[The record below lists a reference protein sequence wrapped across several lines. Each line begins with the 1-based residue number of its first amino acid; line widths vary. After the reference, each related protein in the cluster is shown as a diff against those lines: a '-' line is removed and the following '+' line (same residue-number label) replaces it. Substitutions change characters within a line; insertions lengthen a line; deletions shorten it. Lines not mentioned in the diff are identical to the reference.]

1 MPFFTAAS
9 AGARFTAPVW
19 DAAPTEDLFAPPA
32 AAAPDAF
39 PVAAPFPAGALAEP
53 RFTAPDPEAVLA
65 GDFFTPPDLEVA
77 TSTPDLTEALE
88 AGVFLETG

>member
-1 MPFFTAAS
+1 MPFFTTAS

-19 DAAPTEDLFAPPA
+19 DAAPTEDFFAPPA
-32 AAAPDAF
+32 VAPDAF
-39 PVAAPFPAGALAEP
+39 PIAAPFPAGSLAEP

-65 GDFFTPPDLEVA
+65 GDFFTPSDLEVA
-77 TSTPDLTEALE
+77 TLASGLAEALE